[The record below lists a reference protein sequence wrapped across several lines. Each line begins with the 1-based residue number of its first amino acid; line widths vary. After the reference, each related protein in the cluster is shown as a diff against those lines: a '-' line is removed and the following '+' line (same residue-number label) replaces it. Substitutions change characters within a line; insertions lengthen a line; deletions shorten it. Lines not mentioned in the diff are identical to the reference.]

1 MTEKQL
7 KFDIAIVGAGPA
19 SIAAACAS
27 SENGMTVAMLETSP
41 WLGGQLWRSESL
53 NPKTRQA
60 RKWLGRLSRSSVKV
74 FLNTTVIDAP
84 VENTLLAETSD
95 GNLRI
100 VYDKLIIAT
109 GAREI
114 FLPFPG
120 WTLPNVYGAGAMQAL
135 AKDDWP
141 VEGKRVAVA
150 GSGPLLFSVAANL
163 RKMGAK
169 IVLMAEQTDL
179 ASFMRFGMKLP
190 LLAPSK
196 ILQAVQYQS
205 QLIGVPYKTS
215 CWPVEAHGSEQL
227 ESVTFT
233 NGSKTWKVDCDYLAC
248 AFGLTGNLE
257 LPRLLGCEID
267 SDVVSVD
274 NYQQTSLKN
283 VFCAGELTGI
293 GGIDSALTEG
303 RIAGLAAGGK
313 LEQAEG
319 LLGTRERYTR
329 FEKAMANGFALRKDL
344 LKLATAETIVCRCE
358 DVTAGQLSEFDD
370 WKSAKL
376 QTRCGMGPCQGRI
389 CGCAVKAMFGW
400 ENKSV
405 RPPVYPTKMKN
416 IIS

>member
-1 MTEKQL
+1 MTEKPL
-7 KFDIAIVGAGPA
+7 EFDVAIVGAGPA
-19 SIAAACAS
+19 SIAAACAVA
-27 SENGMTVAMLETSP
+27 ENPMTVAMLEASP
-41 WLGGQLWRSESL
+41 WLGGQLWRAESS
-53 NPKTRQA
+53 NPQTRQA
-60 RKWLGRLSRSSVKV
+60 KKWLGRLSSSSAKV

-84 VENTLLAETSD
+84 AENTLLAETCD

-100 VYDKLIIAT
+100 ISDKLIIAT

-120 WTLPNVYGAGAMQAL
+120 WTLPNVYGAGAMQTL
-135 AKDDWP
+135 AKAGWP
-141 VEGKRVAVA
+141 VEGKRIAVA
-150 GSGPLLFSVAANL
+150 GSGPLLFAVAADL
-163 RKMGAK
+163 RKRGAE
-169 IVLMAEQTDL
+169 IILIAEQTDL
-179 ASFMRFGMKLP
+179 AGFMRFGMKLP

-196 ILQAVQYQS
+196 ILQAVQYQL

-233 NGSKTWKVDCDYLAC
+233 KGGKTWKIDCDYLAC
-248 AFGLTGNLE
+248 AFGLVGNLE

-267 SDVVSVD
+267 SDVVAVN

-283 VFCAGELTGI
+283 VFCAGEPTGI
-293 GGIDSALTEG
+293 GGVDSALTQG
-303 RIAGLAAGGK
+303 RIAGLAAVGK
-313 LEQAEG
+313 LEQAG
-319 LLGTRERYTR
+319 RLLGRRQRYTR
-329 FEKAMANGFALRKDL
+329 FAKAMAKSFALRKDL
-344 LKLATAETIVCRCE
+344 LNLATAETIVCRCE

-376 QTRCGMGPCQGRI
+376 QTRCGMGQCQGRI

-405 RPPVYPTKMKN
+405 RPPVYPTKIKN
-416 IIS
+416 LE

>member
-1 MTEKQL
+1 MTEKRL
-7 KFDIAIVGAGPA
+7 EFDIAIVGAGPA
-19 SIAAACAS
+19 SIAAACIAS
-27 SENGMTVAMLETSP
+27 ESGKTVVMLEASP
-41 WLGGQLWRSESL
+41 WLGGQLWRSEF
-53 NPKTRQA
+53 PRAKTRQA
-60 RKWLGRLSRSSVKV
+60 IKWFTRLSETSAKA

-84 VENTLLAETSD
+84 EEKTLLAETSD

-100 VYDKLIIAT
+100 VYDKLILAT

-135 AKDDWP
+135 AKVDWP
-141 VEGKRVAVA
+141 VDGKRVAIV
-150 GSGPLLFSVAANL
+150 GSGPLLFAVAANL
-163 RKMGAK
+163 RKRGAK
-169 IVLMAEQTDL
+169 VVLTAEQTDL
-179 ASFMRFGMKLP
+179 MSFLRFGMKLP

-196 ILQAVQYQS
+196 ILQAIEYNS
-205 QLIGVPYKTS
+205 QLIGVPYRTS
-215 CWPVEAHGSEQL
+215 CWPVEAHGTEQL

-233 NGSKTWKVDCDYLAC
+233 NGKKKWNVECDYLAC

-267 SDVVSVD
+267 SDAVTVND
-274 NYQQTSLKN
+274 YQQTSLQD
-283 VFCAGELTGI
+283 VYCAGEPTGI

-303 RIAGLAAGGK
+303 LIAGLVAAGNV
-313 LEQAEG
+313 EQAKT
-319 LLGTRERYTR
+319 LFGTRDRYTK
-329 FEKAMANGFALRKDL
+329 FEKAMAKGFALRDEL

-358 DVTAGQLSEFDD
+358 DVTAGQLAEFDD

-416 IIS
+416 LE